1 MTFRTRFT
9 LFSLIIFLSFF
20 SIWGCSQNSSISSN
34 SKNGN
39 QAQPVPDEILAI
51 MNQPRYDGAVW
62 SLRVIDLDT
71 GELIYNLDPNL
82 VLLTGSLRKAF
93 SSGLSLNEL
102 GADHRF
108 KTPVYRQEIVNGEG
122 VLQGNLVLV
131 ADGDLTFGGRVTSQD
146 TIQFTNFDHVDA
158 NALGGAVLTPQDPLT
173 GLNDLA
179 QQIADSGIKEING
192 DVIIDARLF
201 DEFVVPNNE
210 RLISPMIVNENTID
224 VTIIPTEPG
233 QHAMVDWRPKSAAFD
248 IKANVMTVGEDG
260 ELNIELSEPDSSC
273 FELAQCVGV
282 VTGQIPAGFKPD
294 LPEVETLVQTFK
306 IEGPSAYART
316 AFIEALQRAG
326 VTVNTNL
333 IGPNPANKLPSQNSY
348 NPETQVAEYISPP
361 FSEYAK
367 LILKVSHN
375 YGANLS
381 LVLFGLAK
389 GERTVE
395 GSLQQERVTLIED
408 FDVPANG
415 FNFPTNGSG
424 SPDSE
429 ASPRAVT
436 TLLSNMSQTEVFD
449 DYFNSFPI
457 LGVDGSLKFVDE
469 GSPATNRVRGKTG
482 TSVGF
487 NPDTQQFIVKAKSL
501 GGYIDSISDR
511 KLVFAV
517 FVNNALLSDISEIF
531 EVNNDLGQ
539 IATAIYNLN

>member
-1 MTFRTRFT
+1 MTLRTNFT
-9 LFSLIIFLSFF
+9 LLSLIIFLSFF
-20 SIWGCSQNSSISSN
+20 SISGCSKKS
-34 SKNGN
+34 N
-39 QAQPVPDEILAI
+39 QAQPIPDEILAI
-51 MNQPRYDGAVW
+51 MNQPRYEGAVW

-71 GELIYNLDPNL
+71 GELVYNLEPNL

-108 KTPVYRQEIVNGEG
+108 KTPVHRQGNVDGEG
-122 VLQGNLVLV
+122 VLQGNLILV
-131 ADGDLTFGGRVTSQD
+131 ADGDLTLGGRVTSQD

-158 NALGGAVLTPQDPLT
+158 NALGGAVLTTQDPLT
-173 GLNDLA
+173 GLDNLA
-179 QQIADSGIKEING
+179 RQVVDSGIKEING

-201 DEFVVPNNE
+201 DEFVVPNNQ
-210 RLISPMIVNENTID
+210 RLISPIIVNENLID

-233 QHAMVDWRPKSAAFD
+233 HPAMVDWRPKSAAFD
-248 IKANVMTVGEDG
+248 IKANVMTVEQGE
-260 ELNIELSEPDSSC
+260 ELDIELSEPDSAC
-273 FELAQCVGV
+273 FEIAECVGV
-282 VTGQIPAGFKPD
+282 VTGEIPAGFKPN
-294 LPEVETLVQTFK
+294 LPEVETLIQTFK

-316 AFIEALQRAG
+316 AFVEALQREG

-333 IGPNPANKLPSQNSY
+333 VGPNPGNKLPPQNSY
-348 NPETQVAEYISPP
+348 TPETQVAEYVSPP

-367 LILKVSHN
+367 LVLKVSHN

-381 LVLFGLAK
+381 LILYGLTK
-389 GERTVE
+389 GVRTVDD
-395 GSLQQERVTLIED
+395 SLLQERITLIEN
-408 FDVPANG
+408 FDVPSNG

-436 TLLSNMSQTEVFD
+436 TLLNNMKQTDVFED
-449 DYFNSFPI
+449 FFDSFPI

-469 GSPATNRVRGKTG
+469 GSPATGRVRGKTG

-487 NPDTQQFIVKAKSL
+487 DPDKQQFIVEAKSL
-501 GGYIDSISDR
+501 GGYINSVSDR
-511 KLVFAV
+511 RLIFAV

-531 EVNNDLGQ
+531 EINNDIGQ
-539 IATAIYNLN
+539 IATAIYESN

>member
-1 MTFRTRFT
+1 
-9 LFSLIIFLSFF
+9 
-20 SIWGCSQNSSISSN
+20 
-34 SKNGN
+34 
-39 QAQPVPDEILAI
+39 
-51 MNQPRYDGAVW
+51 
-62 SLRVIDLDT
+62 
-71 GELIYNLDPNL
+71 
-82 VLLTGSLRKAF
+82 
-93 SSGLSLNEL
+93 
-102 GADHRF
+102 
-108 KTPVYRQEIVNGEG
+108 
-122 VLQGNLVLV
+122 
-131 ADGDLTFGGRVTSQD
+131 
-146 TIQFTNFDHVDA
+146 
-158 NALGGAVLTPQDPLT
+158 
-173 GLNDLA
+173 
-179 QQIADSGIKEING
+179 
-192 DVIIDARLF
+192 
-201 DEFVVPNNE
+201 
-210 RLISPMIVNENTID
+210 
-224 VTIIPTEPG
+224 
-233 QHAMVDWRPKSAAFD
+233 MVDWRPKSAAFD

>member
-1 MTFRTRFT
+1 MYRFFLCFT
-9 LFSLIIFLSFF
+9 LIVSILSAG
-20 SIWGCSQNSSISSN
+20 GCNKNINSSQSI
-34 SKNGN
+34 
-39 QAQPVPDEILAI
+39 PDEILTI
-51 MNQPRYDGAVW
+51 MNKPIYEGAVW

-71 GELIYNLDPNL
+71 GELIYNLKPNL
-82 VLLTGSLRKAF
+82 VLLTGSLRKSF

-102 GADHRF
+102 GADHKF
-108 KTPVYRQEIVNGEG
+108 KTPVYRQGNVDGEG
-122 VLQGNLVLV
+122 VLQGNLILV
-131 ADGDLTFGGRVTSQD
+131 ADGDLTLGGRVTPQD

-158 NALGGAVLTPQDPLT
+158 NALGGAVLTPQDPLA
-173 GLNDLA
+173 GLDDLA
-179 QQIADSGIKEING
+179 RQIADSGIKEING

-210 RLISPMIVNENTID
+210 RLISPMIINENLID

-233 QHAMVDWRPKSAAFD
+233 QPAIVDWRPKSAAFD
-248 IKANVMTVGEDG
+248 INANVMTVGEG
-260 ELNIELSEPDSSC
+260 EELDIELSEPDSSC
-273 FELAQCVGV
+273 FELAECVGI
-282 VTGQIPAGFKPD
+282 VTGQIPLGFKPD

-316 AFIEALQRAG
+316 AFIEALQRAA

-333 IGPNPANKLPSQNSY
+333 VGPNPEKKLPPQDSY
-348 NPETQVAEYISPP
+348 STDALVAEYVSPP

-367 LILKVSHN
+367 LVLKVSHN

-381 LVLFGLAK
+381 LALFGLAK

-395 GSLQQERVTLIED
+395 GSLDQERITLVND
-408 FDVPANG
+408 FNVPADG

-436 TLLSNMSQTEVFD
+436 TLLNNMKQTDVFD
-449 DYFNSFPI
+449 DYFDSFPI

-469 GSPATNRVRGKTG
+469 GSPATGRVRGKTG
-482 TSVGF
+482 TSIGF

-501 GGYIDSISDR
+501 GGYIDSASNRRLI
-511 KLVFAV
+511 FAV
-517 FVNNALLSDISEIF
+517 FVNNALLSEISEVF
-531 EVNNDLGQ
+531 EINNDLGQ
-539 IATAIYNLN
+539 IASAIYELN

>member
-1 MTFRTRFT
+1 MYRFFLFLT
-9 LFSLIIFLSFF
+9 LIVSILSAG
-20 SIWGCSQNSSISSN
+20 GCNKNINSSQSI
-34 SKNGN
+34 
-39 QAQPVPDEILAI
+39 PDEILTI

-62 SLRVIDLDT
+62 SLRVIDLNT
-71 GELIYNLDPNL
+71 GELIYNLKPNL
-82 VLLTGSLRKAF
+82 VLLTGSLRKSF

-108 KTPVYRQEIVNGEG
+108 KTPVYTQGNVDGEG
-122 VLQGNLVLV
+122 VLQGNLILV
-131 ADGDLTFGGRVTSQD
+131 ADGDLTFGGRVTPQD

-173 GLNDLA
+173 GLDQLA
-179 QQIADSGIKEING
+179 QQIADSGIKEVNG

-210 RLISPMIVNENTID
+210 RLISPMIVNENLID

-233 QHAMVDWRPKSAAFD
+233 QPAMVDWRPKSAAFD
-248 IKANVMTVGEDG
+248 IKANVMTVGESE
-260 ELNIELSEPDSSC
+260 ELDLELSEPDASC
-273 FELAQCVGV
+273 FELADCVGG
-282 VTGQIPAGFKPD
+282 VTGQIPVGFKPD

-333 IGPNPANKLPSQNSY
+333 VGPNPDSELPPPNSY
-348 NPETQVAEYISPP
+348 SPETLVAEYVSPP
-361 FSEYAK
+361 FSEMTK
-367 LILKVSHN
+367 LVLKVSHN

-381 LVLFGLAK
+381 LALFGLAK

-395 GSLQQERVTLIED
+395 GSLAQERVTLVDD
-408 FDVPANG
+408 FNVPADG

-436 TLLSNMSQTEVFD
+436 TLLNSMKQTDVFN
-449 DYFNSFPI
+449 DYFDSFPI

-469 GSPATNRVRGKTG
+469 ESPATGRVRGKTG
-482 TSVGF
+482 TSIGF

-501 GGYIDSISDR
+501 GGYIDSKSDR
-511 KLVFAV
+511 RLIFAV

-539 IATAIYNLN
+539 IASAIYELN